1 MRGLKRLKGIAFDI
15 ADLLRARSWA
25 GLHDR
30 QMQIWLD
37 HATEDEEYEEVITFH
52 TRTNPL
58 TGSILWRTPKA
69 VFFQPLPGKK
79 RRYASVAAALDDLL
93 PKQRVVVTDIAA
105 TAKLGAMAKQSTPA
119 PFTTA

>member
-1 MRGLKRLKGIAFDI
+1 MRGLKSPKGIAFDI

-25 GLHDR
+25 GFHDR

-37 HATEDEEYEEVITFH
+37 HGTEDEEYEEVITFY

-58 TGSILWRTPKA
+58 TGSILWRTARA
-69 VFFQPLPGKK
+69 VFVQPLLGRK
-79 RRYASVAAALDDLL
+79 RRYASLAAALDGLL

-105 TAKLGAMAKQSTPA
+105 TVWPGSHG
-119 PFTTA
+119 